1 MEKQISSEKTVLE
14 IPRRLVDKRLD
25 VAVFDLLQKK
35 LPTRS
40 LSRGSITR
48 LINERKISLN
58 GRETIPDHLVKLH
71 DTAEVST
78 QDLFTPAPILEPQED
93 IGIPILYEDEVIIV
107 INKPEGIQIHPARRG
122 INMKTIAHWI
132 ITKYPKL
139 RGIGE
144 DPLRP
149 GIVHRL
155 DRETSGVLV
164 IAKTEA
170 SFKSLKELFQKRA
183 MEKTYIALVYGHME
197 ALEGQINKPLIR
209 HSGELKRFAVET
221 QYVPE
226 GAREALTLY
235 RVIARYAEFDL
246 LSVTPK
252 TGRTHQIRVHLAS
265 LGNPIVGDKLYTS
278 KSLQRGDKFFSQR
291 QLLHAFRLKFD
302 LFSKKYTF
310 GAPLPPDFQSVLKDI
325 DPVRHQGRDSTFF
338 QSEATGAKGPSS
350 PIKGKAKVI
359 SNGVDETSKTVYD
372 SEALKSLLVE

>member
-93 IGIPILYEDEVIIV
+93 IDIPILYEDEVIIV

-155 DRETSGVLV
+155 DRET
-164 IAKTEA
+164 
-170 SFKSLKELFQKRA
+170 
-183 MEKTYIALVYGHME
+183 
-197 ALEGQINKPLIR
+197 
-209 HSGELKRFAVET
+209 
-221 QYVPE
+221 
-226 GAREALTLY
+226 
-235 RVIARYAEFDL
+235 
-246 LSVTPK
+246 
-252 TGRTHQIRVHLAS
+252 
-265 LGNPIVGDKLYTS
+265 
-278 KSLQRGDKFFSQR
+278 
-291 QLLHAFRLKFD
+291 
-302 LFSKKYTF
+302 
-310 GAPLPPDFQSVLKDI
+310 
-325 DPVRHQGRDSTFF
+325 
-338 QSEATGAKGPSS
+338 
-350 PIKGKAKVI
+350 
-359 SNGVDETSKTVYD
+359 
-372 SEALKSLLVE
+372 